1 MKPKIILAGLALL
14 AMTAQAGEKPVGGDF
29 YFRGTVEGIQIRKP
43 NVFIVT
49 MKDPDDGA
57 VMYAWCKDNTAAL
70 ATLLA
75 QKAAGASSRIFF
87 QKMSA
92 NHDRDNYCHDM
103 PYERWVC
110 NSIFTV
116 DGF

>member
-1 MKPKIILAGLALL
+1 MKFWKTLAGMAFLAIS
-14 AMTAQAGEKPVGGDF
+14 AQAGEYAVGGDF
-29 YFRGTVEGIQIRKP
+29 YFKGTVEAVSIRKP

-57 VMYAWCKDNTAAL
+57 ILYAWCKDNNAAL
-70 ATLLA
+70 ATLLS
-75 QKAAGASSRIFF
+75 QKASGTPARVFF
-87 QKMSA
+87 QKQTA
-92 NHDRDNYCHDM
+92 NYDRDNYCHDM

-116 DGF
+116 DGY